1 MKVRQKKR
9 KAVTQIV
16 WFYVNGI
23 TFYLLTFASLD
34 GLNFGTK
41 GILRDRLYFCF
52 GRVRFVSQNQ
62 NRLIKINQSLLV
74 EKRVHYKE
82 KSANQSLLVE
92 KRVQYKEKSS
102 NQSLLVE
109 KRVMWI
115 LGNSWICWNMGMG
128 SLAGFSRYQS
138 LFRS

>member
-23 TFYLLTFASLD
+23 TFYLLTFASLI
-34 GLNFGTK
+34 GLNFGAK

-62 NRLIKINQSLLV
+62 NGLIKINQSLLV
-74 EKRVHYKE
+74 EKRVH
-82 KSANQSLLVE
+82 
-92 KRVQYKEKSS
+92 
-102 NQSLLVE
+102 
-109 KRVMWI
+109 
-115 LGNSWICWNMGMG
+115 
-128 SLAGFSRYQS
+128 
-138 LFRS
+138 